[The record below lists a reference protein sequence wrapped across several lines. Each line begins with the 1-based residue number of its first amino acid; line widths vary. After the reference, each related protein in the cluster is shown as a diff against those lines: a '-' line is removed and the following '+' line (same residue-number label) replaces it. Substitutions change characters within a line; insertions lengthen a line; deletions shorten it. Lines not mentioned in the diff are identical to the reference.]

1 MLSLID
7 NLNYNYIAKK
17 IFLISFDVV
26 NIFPSIPNKSGIKGV
41 QSLRTTSSIL
51 YTSTS
56 CIFEY
61 LYLIMRS
68 IYKQMGQLK
77 IAICVVFIVTLLW
90 LCIMNKHWT
99 VISNLWFEN
108 VLLMLWLH
116 DGFTAMKMQIIILNI
131 STLLMH
137 QVSNLQCNLKI
148 KLILNF

>member
-7 NLNYNYIAKK
+7 NLNYNCIPKK

-41 QSLRTTSSIL
+41 QSLRTASSIL

-68 IYKQMGQLK
+68 TYKQMGHLK
-77 IAICVVFIVTLLW
+77 IAIRVVFIVTLL
-90 LCIMNKHWT
+90 
-99 VISNLWFEN
+99 
-108 VLLMLWLH
+108 
-116 DGFTAMKMQIIILNI
+116 
-131 STLLMH
+131 
-137 QVSNLQCNLKI
+137 
-148 KLILNF
+148 